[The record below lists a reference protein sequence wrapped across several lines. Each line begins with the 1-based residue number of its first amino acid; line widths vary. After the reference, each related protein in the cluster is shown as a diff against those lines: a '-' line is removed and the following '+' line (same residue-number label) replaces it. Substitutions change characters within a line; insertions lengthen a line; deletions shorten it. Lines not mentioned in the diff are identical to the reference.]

1 MMIALLLAALPMIF
15 WDQGPETAA
24 SLKQNGIEQVLVPA
38 EKLQAWKTSGL
49 SVRGITPAEWTALE
63 EALAPGVDRQVQ
75 VASATRSPYLVANG
89 WRFIR
94 NRSGKYRYS
103 LPAGKAALAVAETFA
118 YAADATLQLE
128 NADLESAGKML
139 AFLRGVPPADLP
151 GLADIAVIDDQHPL
165 VGEVMNLLARR
176 NLLFTAVPAPS
187 PRFPI
192 NIRIGSKEYPEEEAA
207 NPSNFALKIR
217 RQLTDDRRS
226 AAPCPAPRA
235 RRAAP
240 RCRRSPP
247 CGCRRCRRPCATSAV
262 SPVSTSIASGSTP
275 EPPADQAREHR
286 DVPLPLRR
294 GAADDGDA
302 RRRADAHDR
311 ALVRHG
317 GGRLDVVHDADAE
330 VAALG
335 AQPRLLAARRGQ
347 VERLERQIHA
357 ARIVAAVVVHGPAP
371 RGVEAGGVRMPVG
384 RDQVAPAQ
392 LHRVHAAARA
402 PARPSRARSRA
413 VPYGRP
419 APR

>member
-15 WDQGPETAA
+15 WDQGPETAP

-49 SVRGITPAEWTALE
+49 SVRGISPTEWTALE

-128 NADLESAGKML
+128 TADLESAGKML

-151 GLADIAVIDDQHPL
+151 GVADIAVIDDQHPL

-217 RQLTDDRRS
+217 RQLTDDRRTVRIYGS
-226 AAPCPAPRA
+226 ETVL
-235 RRAAP
+235 
-240 RCRRSPP
+240 CRLTGDETRIRLHLLNYR
-247 CGCRRCRRPCATSAV
+247 GGKV
-262 SPVSTSIASGSTP
+262 DG
-275 EPPADQAREHR
+275 
-286 DVPLPLRR
+286 LRIR
-294 GAADDGDA
+294 
-302 RRRADAHDR
+302 
-311 ALVRHG
+311 
-317 GGRLDVVHDADAE
+317 
-330 VAALG
+330 
-335 AQPRLLAARRGQ
+335 
-347 VERLERQIHA
+347 
-357 ARIVAAVVVHGPAP
+357 
-371 RGVEAGGVRMPVG
+371 
-384 RDQVAPAQ
+384 
-392 LHRVHAAARA
+392 LHRCFPQRA
-402 PARPSRARSRA
+402 GTRGPNRRNSA
-413 VPYGRP
+413 G
-419 APR
+419 

>member
-1 MMIALLLAALPMIF
+1 MIIALLLAALPMIF

-38 EKLQAWKTSGL
+38 EKLQAWKSSGL

-94 NRSGKYRYS
+94 NPSGKYRYS

-128 NADLESAGKML
+128 TMDLESAGKML
-139 AFLRGVPPADLP
+139 AFLRGLPAANLP

-176 NLLFTAVPAPS
+176 NLLFTAVSTPS

-217 RQLTDDRRS
+217 RQLTDDRRTVRIYGS
-226 AAPCPAPRA
+226 ETVLCRLTGDE
-235 RRAAP
+235 RRIRLHLLNYRGGKVDGLRIRLLGAF
-240 RCRRSPP
+240 RK
-247 CGCRRCRRPCATSAV
+247 G
-262 SPVSTSIASGSTP
+262 
-275 EPPADQAREHR
+275 QARGDQIGEI
-286 DVPLPLRR
+286 PLDNLTVWGSSTEFTIP
-294 GAADDGDA
+294 AFN
-302 RRRADAHDR
+302 
-311 ALVRHG
+311 VY
-317 GGRLDVVHDADAE
+317 
-330 VAALG
+330 
-335 AQPRLLAARRGQ
+335 
-347 VERLERQIHA
+347 
-357 ARIVAAVVVHGPAP
+357 VVVDLQ
-371 RGVEAGGVRMPVG
+371 REK
-384 RDQVAPAQ
+384 
-392 LHRVHAAARA
+392 
-402 PARPSRARSRA
+402 
-413 VPYGRP
+413 
-419 APR
+419 